1 MFDMRGTSLNS
12 DDMSSLLLIPLW
24 KSMSNSQR
32 KIVAVIDDDPAVLDS
47 MKFLLEV
54 AGYSVSAFSSAMEF
68 LERSTPELTCL
79 ILDQHMPQMTG
90 LELVARLRTDGR
102 NIPVLL
108 ITGSPSSA
116 LTALASRL
124 GIEKVLEKPPTENEL
139 FSFIDACK

>member
-1 MFDMRGTSLNS
+1 
-12 DDMSSLLLIPLW
+12 
-24 KSMSNSQR
+24 MSNSQR

-68 LERSTPELTCL
+68 LERDTPEPTCL
-79 ILDQHMPQMTG
+79 ILDQNMPQMTG
-90 LELVARLRTDGR
+90 SELVARLRTDGR